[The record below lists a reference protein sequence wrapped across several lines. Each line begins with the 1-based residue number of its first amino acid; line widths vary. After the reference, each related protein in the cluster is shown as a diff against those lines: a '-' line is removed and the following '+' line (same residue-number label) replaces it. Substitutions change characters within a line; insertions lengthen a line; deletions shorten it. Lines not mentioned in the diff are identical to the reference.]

1 MDLLV
6 QPEIMSSISASAIL
20 FKTNYFNI
28 IFLYLSNDYIK
39 HNVFRLLDDWI
50 QVQTPTAVMGDI
62 NEDALKDSKFQNFMR
77 SKGFYQM
84 IDKPTRTSGR
94 LLDHIY
100 VNDTLDQIGFTT
112 QVDSCYY
119 SDHDIV
125 TLYISK

>member
-1 MDLLV
+1 MDLLA

-20 FKTNYFNI
+20 IRTINFNI
-28 IFLYLSNDYIK
+28 IFLYLSNDYNK
-39 HNVFRLLDDWI
+39 QNVFNLLDNWI

-62 NEDALKDSKFQNFMR
+62 NEDALENSMFQNFMR
-77 SKGFYQM
+77 SKEFYQM
-84 IDKPTRTSGR
+84 VDKPTRTSGK

-100 VNDTLDQIGFTT
+100 VNDALDEIGFTT

-125 TLYISK
+125 TLYVSK